1 MATALSEDSDSAKR
15 AVDTRRSTN
24 TSDKENHSHEFLKH
38 GLQRIDE

>member
-1 MATALSEDSDSAKR
+1 MATDLSELSDSAKR
-15 AVDTRRSTN
+15 LVDMRRSTN